1 MSKDKKPF
9 PRPGIAIRLAE
20 KDGKQD
26 IRHIQLARAG
36 QFYHMLYGPF
46 ELNTAMF
53 MAFIE
58 NFKANTYG
66 IDLMIDY
73 EHYCGE
79 AAAWVKELYLSND
92 GQELWA
98 EVDWTPPGQ
107 KCIEDKEY
115 RYLSIDFTTNH
126 VDNEKG
132 MEHGPVL
139 YGAALTN
146 RPFIKGMS
154 PTTELNEQTG
164 GNQMN
169 LEELKKQVAQLNEQL
184 ENAKKLS
191 EAEAKRLN
199 DLIAKHVEEIKK
211 LTDENAK
218 LKADAEVAKKESEF
232 AALLSE
238 KKAVPAQKDAFMKGD
253 MAAFA
258 KLAGQLNEIPAGH
271 GTAGEGGEGEGT
283 ESDDDKIL
291 KLAEEKYAKGGFATM
306 GDAISEAKRE
316 LKK

>member
-1 MSKDKKPF
+1 MSKEQKQF

-20 KDGKQD
+20 KDGKLD
-26 IRHIQLARAG
+26 ITRIQLARAG
-36 QFYHMLYGPF
+36 QFYHMYYGAF
-46 ELNTAMF
+46 ELNTALF

-79 AAAWVKELYLSND
+79 AAAWIKELYLSED

-98 EVDWTPPGQ
+98 VVDWTPPGKQ
-107 KCIEDKEY
+107 CIDDKEY
-115 RYLSIDFTTNH
+115 RYLSIDFTSNH
-126 VDNEKG
+126 VDNEDG

-154 PTTELNEQTG
+154 PTTELNEITG
-164 GNQMN
+164 GKKMT

-191 EAEAKRLN
+191 DAEAKRLN
-199 DLIAKHVEEIKK
+199 DLIASHLAEIKK
-211 LTDENAK
+211 LQDENGK
-218 LKADAEVAKKESEF
+218 LKSDAEKAQKEAQF

-253 MAAFA
+253 MAEFA
-258 KLAGQLNEIPAGH
+258 KLAGKLNEQPAGH
-271 GTAGEGGEGEGT
+271 GTAGEGGEGEG

-291 KLAEEKYAKGGFATM
+291 KLAEEKFAKGGFSTM
-306 GDAISEAKRE
+306 GDAISAAKRE